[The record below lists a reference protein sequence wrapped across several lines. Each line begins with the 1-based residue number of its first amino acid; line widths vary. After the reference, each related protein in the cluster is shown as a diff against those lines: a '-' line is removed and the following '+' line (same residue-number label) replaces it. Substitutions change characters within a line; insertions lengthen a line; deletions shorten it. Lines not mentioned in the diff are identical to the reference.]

1 MKDKTMVLKKI
12 VLHDLTVIFDSDF
25 SQYQMLQFDGDLNL
39 RRDITHMCY
48 CSMQS
53 TTINNKE
60 MQNIETISIDHIT
73 SLLTMSFLLRTLR
86 D

>member
-1 MKDKTMVLKKI
+1 
-12 VLHDLTVIFDSDF
+12 
-25 SQYQMLQFDGDLNL
+25 MLQFDRYLNL
-39 RRDITHMCY
+39 RRDITHMC
-48 CSMQS
+48 SMQN